1 MRAMAN
7 RMLSGD
13 RPRALRRPVTRWR
26 TAGFAYVLLLIAI
39 SVIGV
44 VAGSSLSIGSQIARR
59 DAEQSLL
66 AIGMEFQQA
75 LRAYAGVPAEAKGS
89 LIAHGPRTLEELL
102 KDPRTPSTRRYLRQI
117 YVDPLTGGQTWGLSK
132 DSAGFIV
139 GVYSLAEGRP
149 IKQTGFEST
158 LVGFDE
164 AEAYSSWIFGLPRV
178 PLQK

>member
-1 MRAMAN
+1 
-7 RMLSGD
+7 
-13 RPRALRRPVTRWR
+13 
-26 TAGFAYVLLLIAI
+26 
-39 SVIGV
+39 V

-75 LRAYAGVPAEAKGS
+75 LRAYAGVPAEAKGP

-149 IKQTGFEST
+149 IKQTGFEATQAS
-158 LVGFDE
+158 FEE
-164 AEAYSSWIFGLPRV
+164 AETYAAWVFGLPTVRL
-178 PLQK
+178 PK